1 MLDERGQWL
10 VKKSSEEMGKA
21 KFIHIRN
28 MSSILKIQNITYK
41 IKRPCA
47 KRVENTPHG

>member
-10 VKKSSEEMGKA
+10 VEKSSEEIGKA

-28 MSSILKIQNITYK
+28 VSSILKIQNTTYK
-41 IKRPCA
+41 IMRPCT
-47 KRVENTPHG
+47 KRVENTLHG